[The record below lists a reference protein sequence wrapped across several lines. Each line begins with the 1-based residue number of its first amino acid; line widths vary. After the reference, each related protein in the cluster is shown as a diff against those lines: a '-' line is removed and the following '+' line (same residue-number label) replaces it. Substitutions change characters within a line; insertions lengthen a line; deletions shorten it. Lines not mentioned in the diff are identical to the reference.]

1 MGRQQ
6 IIIIISVLGDRKG
19 RNLQKK
25 LKINHL
31 FHQNQKNVRKSI
43 RRHTF
48 ILAVKRD
55 VPIRLR
61 KEGFVSDMVPKLRYA
76 VMKDVIQI

>member
-1 MGRQQ
+1 M
-6 IIIIISVLGDRKG
+6 STLGKRKG
-19 RNLQKK
+19 RNLQK
-25 LKINHL
+25 LKIYL
-31 FHQNQKNVRKSI
+31 FHQNQGNIRKRI

-48 ILAVKRD
+48 IFAVKRD

-76 VMKDVIQI
+76 VMKDVQI